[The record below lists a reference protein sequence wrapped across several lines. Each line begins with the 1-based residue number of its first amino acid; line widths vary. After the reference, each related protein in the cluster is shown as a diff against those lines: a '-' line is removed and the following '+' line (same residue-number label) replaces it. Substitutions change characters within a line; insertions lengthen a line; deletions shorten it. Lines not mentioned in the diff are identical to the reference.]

1 MQDSGGGAG
10 LHARVESK
18 YGPVDLVR
26 ITVQDST
33 VNNNTMGVSRCM
45 HGMLSSIWCKLCVP
59 TDLLL
64 KIITHPSSR
73 VIFTDNTGHG
83 RAWMWRRAVCKFVRI
98 RGVE

>member
-45 HGMLSSIWCKLCVP
+45 HGMLFVFGASYVFLP
-59 TDLLL
+59 TCNL
-64 KIITHPSSR
+64 K
-73 VIFTDNTGHG
+73 
-83 RAWMWRRAVCKFVRI
+83 
-98 RGVE
+98 